1 MKTPYGFECR
11 YFYGDYFR
19 GKNIEECRLLNLAS
33 GQGGWST
40 KLCKTCPSPVIQR
53 ANGCQFM
60 TLLGKISG
68 GFLGLSP
75 HVEVTAFCE
84 KNQLVVKEPSVGCGS
99 CHQFPSVQIKDQ

>member
-1 MKTPYGFECR
+1 MKTPFGFECK

-19 GKNIEECRLLNLAS
+19 GKNSEECRLLNFAA

-40 KLCKTCPSPVIQR
+40 KLCKNCPSPAIQR

-60 TLLGKISG
+60 VQQGRISG

-75 HVEVTAFCE
+75 HMEVTAFCQ
-84 KNQLVVKEPSVGCGS
+84 KNQVPVKEPSIGCGS
-99 CHQFPSVQIKDQ
+99 CHDFSSIQVNLE